1 MDFLSE
7 DKQDKSHISEWMIDY
22 DKNSISNSNIL
33 KGKKD
38 ILLRSCNDHS
48 VLKQNYP
55 NTQLKNI
62 SINFGFPNTI
72 NTYKYKN
79 TFPLSDFPMFEQ
91 RNVFYY
97 DKNFQLFKNKSVSK
111 YGEKKSNSISH
122 SKNSRIF
129 SPQHKIT
136 TSIKKKKYLDD
147 KVVDKK
153 IEKSEKDI
161 YELEVVNQVLYD
173 DEAKLSQIVG
183 KELDNEWGEI
193 EQFIFDNEKNK
204 KNNLLNSVYVEIE
217 KENGD
222 KQLKVVEITKE
233 DKFKKEPCIKVKY
246 TIEDRICLNSGG
258 ESGGEEIA
266 SIYDRDTKDSVFKSL
281 NYKTNTSSTFNNNYS
296 LSSIKRPEYSTLKKE
311 NVSEILLKENKSS
324 QNTLSATENEKI
336 YFSGSIPNSK
346 KYQKYSNYQK
356 NLMNQKEKRKEN
368 DTYDRSSAQTKK
380 LVDIINDDNEE
391 KLNRYGYSSRDIK
404 RSPKVEQSNEEI
416 QIKIEKGIKTQGSP
430 IRKEKEEI
438 KFSPRF
444 KAKEKG
450 SPKSTISD
458 RYKSFDEQEK
468 IKDKGK
474 AIIENKYNIEGKGL
488 REKYRNKNED
498 KDKDKDNNELKKINI
513 EIKKSKYN
521 NITSVTEQI
530 PEIQSYKKDTDKNSY
545 FTKQNISDNKF
556 SNKKNEE
563 NHLNRSQFLKDF
575 SKQEGTEIERPRIS
589 KRFVKKHKEEETEQ
603 QKPITMTN
611 FEEKK
616 THVRRF
622 GVKNLE
628 QKLENDED
636 LFKYR
641 MQQNQTEKEKE
652 KKENLSEV
660 KQGYKAKYQNKM
672 KGDEYNISTK
682 KETFQRNFDTNE
694 SIDFNNK
701 NKKQI
706 SSYKTEIENREKERL
721 EKEAKEKERKEKQ
734 RLEIEREIEMME
746 KEKERIRVEKQK
758 ERERAKIEKEK
769 EREKLEK
776 ERKEKERLEQ
786 LEREKK
792 ERLAQERREKERLER
807 ERQEKIERERKEKE
821 KQELERQRLERE
833 RQEKLERD
841 RREKERQESERK
853 ARLERERQE
862 RERQEKIERERKEKE
877 KQDRE
882 RQEKLERE
890 RKERERQEREKQEKI
905 ERERLERERQQ
916 KIEREKIERERQDRE
931 RNEKLERDKK
941 EKQERE
947 RKERERIEN
956 ERIERE
962 RQEKI
967 EREKREREKER
978 KEKEKRALMDKDFN
992 LKTDQNIN
1000 RFSMKDI
1007 NEPKYKRQIEIE
1019 TQNLYEVKDR
1029 YKKEISK
1036 KEITE
1041 PQSAYQRYKSI
1052 EKKAES
1058 KMESQPSIKEEIKGK
1073 TGGKQLKEEREV
1085 IKKHYRIS
1093 ENLPEEV
1100 ETKETK
1106 TIRNKYLS
1114 LKGEEKKESNI
1125 KNKLKEIEITKDISN
1140 KGNSEG
1146 KRFRYTTYGSDK
1158 KPETEKKIFKSNL
1171 NEYNQSPISL
1181 PKKTEEQEKSEIIS
1195 TQYKYINREQ
1205 EPKKRFSKDKEDY
1218 KITKNRFMNSPDEK
1232 ETTSKFSKYS
1242 KNVPSKNINE
1252 EKVEMS
1258 RSLFQRSYQL
1268 PDKEKIVKKN
1278 EIKTIKNIYKR
1289 EEPESIN
1296 NKFNSTYQ
1304 SGTKKDEK
1312 VVDLKK
1318 EYNLPEKKIE
1328 ITESKWRRSLDKR
1341 NSNEKEVD
1349 NKKEMKSM
1357 RFKSQTNI
1365 QNEEVE
1371 TNKNKYNIKDYR
1383 KDNDEIVREKIEV
1396 RKVKSK
1402 TVEKEEKKE
1411 REMEERKEREEKERK
1426 EKERLEMERQRVEKE
1441 RKEKERLEIERQRVE
1456 KERKEKERIERE
1468 RKERERQEKLERE
1481 RKERERQEREKQEKI
1496 EKERKEKERLE
1507 RERQEKLEREKKER
1521 EKERER
1527 IERERQEKAERER
1540 KEKEREKQERERQ
1553 EKLERERREKE
1564 RLEKERQDKLER
1576 ERKEKERLERERQE
1590 KIEREKKERER
1601 QERLERE
1608 RKEKEK
1614 LERERQE
1621 KLERERREKER
1632 FEREKQEK
1640 LEREKKE
1647 RERQERLERERKE
1660 KERLRQEK

>member
-22 DKNSISNSNIL
+22 DKNSISNSNII

-488 REKYRNKNED
+488 REKYINKNED

-563 NHLNRSQFLKDF
+563 NHISRSQFLKDF

-786 LEREKK
+786 LEREK
-792 ERLAQERREKERLER
+792 ERLER

-882 RQEKLERE
+882 RQEKL
-890 RKERERQEREKQEKI
+890 ERERQEREKQEKI

-1058 KMESQPSIKEEIKGK
+1058 KMESQPNIKEEIKGK

-1085 IKKHYRIS
+1085 IKKHYRMS

-1106 TIRNKYLS
+1106 TIRNKYFS
-1114 LKGEEKKESNI
+1114 LKGEEQKESNI
-1125 KNKLKEIEITKDISN
+1125 K
-1140 KGNSEG
+1140 
-1146 KRFRYTTYGSDK
+1146 TTYGSDK

-1318 EYNLPEKKIE
+1318 GYNLPEKKIE

-1341 NSNEKEVD
+1341 NSNEKG
-1349 NKKEMKSM
+1349 
-1357 RFKSQTNI
+1357 
-1365 QNEEVE
+1365 NEE
-1371 TNKNKYNIKDYR
+1371 Y
-1383 KDNDEIVREKIEV
+1383 EI
-1396 RKVKSK
+1396 
-1402 TVEKEEKKE
+1402 
-1411 REMEERKEREEKERK
+1411 
-1426 EKERLEMERQRVEKE
+1426 
-1441 RKEKERLEIERQRVE
+1441 
-1456 KERKEKERIERE
+1456 
-1468 RKERERQEKLERE
+1468 
-1481 RKERERQEREKQEKI
+1481 
-1496 EKERKEKERLE
+1496 
-1507 RERQEKLEREKKER
+1507 
-1521 EKERER
+1521 
-1527 IERERQEKAERER
+1527 
-1540 KEKEREKQERERQ
+1540 
-1553 EKLERERREKE
+1553 
-1564 RLEKERQDKLER
+1564 
-1576 ERKEKERLERERQE
+1576 
-1590 KIEREKKERER
+1590 
-1601 QERLERE
+1601 
-1608 RKEKEK
+1608 
-1614 LERERQE
+1614 
-1621 KLERERREKER
+1621 
-1632 FEREKQEK
+1632 
-1640 LEREKKE
+1640 
-1647 RERQERLERERKE
+1647 
-1660 KERLRQEK
+1660 